1 VFDTLEFDGIN
12 NNLGEFITFKGV
24 ENEYNAV
31 LSTSESMP
39 LQTLVEILEIENNN
53 KEISKI
59 VSKIQKKPD
68 VYLSKDGTTIFSK
81 KI

>member
-1 VFDTLEFDGIN
+1 
-12 NNLGEFITFKGV
+12 
-24 ENEYNAV
+24 
-31 LSTSESMP
+31 MP
-39 LQTLVEILEIENNN
+39 VQTLVEILEIENNN

-59 VSKIQKKPD
+59 VDKIQKKPD